1 MTAIATPRHRVS
13 AAVAHVHAE
22 LDAVA
27 DASVWSMGADE
38 TGATLVSLE
47 RAEARIVELKARV
60 AAHADEI
67 KVGSEVGASNA
78 GNWLAHQ
85 TRSTRLAAHG
95 TVRLGHA
102 LEQHSLTRDAL
113 AAGQVLAEQ
122 ARVIIRWV
130 DKLPD
135 DLGADVLER
144 AERHLLAQARDH
156 DARDL
161 NHLGRH
167 LYEVVAPEQADAHE
181 ARLLAEEEAAAAKAC
196 ELVIRDDDRGRTRG
210 TFTVPRFYGAAL
222 RKALMA
228 IMAPK
233 HQAATQGAGVERR
246 PTPQAL
252 GQAFCE
258 YIARY
263 PVKKLPRT
271 GGINATVL
279 VLMDLD
285 VLTGRL
291 EKAGVLDT
299 GDTISPGMARRLA
312 CEAGIIPVVLGG
324 DSVPLDLGRK
334 RRTFSDQQRLAMF
347 VQYRGCA
354 AEACDHTTGLH
365 AHHTTPWAH
374 GGRTDLKDGRPLCA
388 YHHGLAHH
396 PDYQTTHLPGGKV
409 RFHRRT

>member
-27 DASVWSMGADE
+27 DASVWSMDADE
-38 TGATLVSLE
+38 TCATLVELTRAKARLE
-47 RAEARIVELKARV
+47 ELEARV
-60 AAHADEI
+60 AAHADDLH
-67 KVGSEVGASNA
+67 VGRDVGASNA

-85 TRSTRLAAHG
+85 TKATRPAAHA
-95 TVRLGHA
+95 TVRLGRS
-102 LEQHSLTRDAL
+102 LEAHPLVRDAL

-135 DLGADVLER
+135 TLGADVLEK
-144 AERHLLAQARDH
+144 AERHLLDQSRDH
-156 DARDL
+156 DARNL

-181 ARLLAEEEAAAAKAC
+181 ARILAEEEAAAAKAC
-196 ELVIRDDDRGRTRG
+196 ELVIRDDERGRTHG
-210 TFTVPRFYGAAL
+210 TFTVPRYHGAAL
-222 RKALMA
+222 RKALTA

-233 HQAATQGAGVERR
+233 HQAATQGAGVERK
-246 PTPQAL
+246 PTPQAM

-263 PVKKLPRT
+263 PVKRLPRT
-271 GGINATVL
+271 GGINANVL

-299 GDTISPGMARRLA
+299 GDTISPGLARRLA

-334 RRTFSDQQRLAMF
+334 RRCFTDHQRLAMF
-347 VQYRGCA
+347 VQHCEPPR
-354 AEACDHTTGLH
+354 DVRRLH
-365 AHHTTPWAH
+365 
-374 GGRTDLKDGRPLCA
+374 
-388 YHHGLAHH
+388 
-396 PDYQTTHLPGGKV
+396 
-409 RFHRRT
+409 